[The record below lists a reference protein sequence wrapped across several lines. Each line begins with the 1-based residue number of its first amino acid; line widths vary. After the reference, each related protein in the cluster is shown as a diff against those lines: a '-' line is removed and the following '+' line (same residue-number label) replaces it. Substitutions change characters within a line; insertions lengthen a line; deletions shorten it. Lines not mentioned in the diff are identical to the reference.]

1 MISASA
7 LAYLGD
13 SVIELEVRERLI
25 KKGYEKS
32 LRLNTE
38 AKKFVT
44 AVAQNKAFLK
54 IADVL
59 TKDEA
64 DIARRA
70 RNSSHLNVP
79 KSASASEYKNATS
92 FEAVSN
98 ILSGKQSKENI
109 WSVNTEAEYHEETSN
124 ENNEKK

>member
-1 MISASA
+1 MNEFTMTSASA

-13 SVIELEVRERLI
+13 SVIELEVRELLI

-32 LRLNTE
+32 AKLNTE
-38 AKKFVT
+38 ARKFVT
-44 AVAQNKAFLK
+44 AVAQSKAFLK

-79 KSASASEYKNATS
+79 KSASATEYKNATS
-92 FEAVSN
+92 LEA
-98 ILSGKQSKENI
+98 IFGYLHISGNSDRIKELFGLAYSDIIRNF
-109 WSVNTEAEYHEETSN
+109 
-124 ENNEKK
+124 

>member
-1 MISASA
+1 MNEFTMISASA

-13 SVIELEVRERLI
+13 GVIELEVRERLV

-32 LRLNTE
+32 LKLNTE

-44 AVAQNKAFLK
+44 AVAQSKAFLK
-54 IADVL
+54 IADIL

-70 RNSSHLNVP
+70 KNSSHLNVP
-79 KSASASEYKNATS
+79 KSASAAEYKNATS
-92 FEAVSN
+92 FEA
-98 ILSGKQSKENI
+98 IFGYLYLSGNKERI
-109 WSVNTEAEYHEETSN
+109 KELFDIAYSE
-124 ENNEKK
+124 

>member
-1 MISASA
+1 MNELTMISASA

-13 SVIELEVRERLI
+13 GVIELEVRERLV

-32 LRLNTE
+32 LKLNTE

-54 IADVL
+54 IADIL

-70 RNSSHLNVP
+70 KNSSHLNVP
-79 KSASASEYKNATS
+79 KSASAAEYKNATS
-92 FEAVSN
+92 FEAIFGYLYLSSN
-98 ILSGKQSKENI
+98 KERI
-109 WSVNTEAEYHEETSN
+109 KELFDIAYSE
-124 ENNEKK
+124 

>member
-1 MISASA
+1 MNEFTMISASA

-13 SVIELEVRERLI
+13 SVIELEVRERLV

-32 LRLNTE
+32 LKLNTE

-44 AVAQNKAFLK
+44 AVAQSKAFLK
-54 IADVL
+54 IADIL

-70 RNSSHLNVP
+70 KNSSHLNVP
-79 KSASASEYKNATS
+79 KSASAAEYKNATS
-92 FEAVSN
+92 FEA
-98 ILSGKQSKENI
+98 ILGYLYLSGNKERI
-109 WSVNTEAEYHEETSN
+109 KELFDIAYSE
-124 ENNEKK
+124 